1 MAFEK
6 AWDTVFPTLL
16 TANGGA
22 FGLVQVADT
31 IGFYVK
37 GLAQLTNNVG
47 LTMVVQVNQVISS
60 TEMIVGKPGSSPSAT
75 AGGLANGSVVDVSAF
90 TTATASTIGFAMQ
103 PKNKIKPDDIE
114 QATYASDPQC
124 AVRVIPVDPYGD
136 LIGKDNP
143 LPVSF
148 DGTIS
153 IGEVEIKGPNGD
165 ILVVNPDGSINTDT
179 EIKGSTGNILE
190 PNVDGSINVEIA
202 RSIGLFNLEYDSIQ
216 ATYPNSTTENYQ
228 SYLGGLSGTPVQLVV
243 VIYTDATKNFI
254 TSVVRTPTG

>member
-114 QATYASDPQC
+114 QATYAGDPVT
-124 AVRVIPVDPYGD
+124 AVRVIPVDPYGN

-143 LPVSF
+143 LPVAF
-148 DGTIS
+148 DGTVS
-153 IGEVEIKGPNGD
+153 IGDVSIVEGGNTMTVNPNG
-165 ILVVNPDGSINTDT
+165 STDT
-179 EIKGSTGNILE
+179 EIVKN
-190 PNVDGSINVEIA
+190 
-202 RSIGLFNLEYDSIQ
+202 IGLFNIEYDSIA
-216 ATYPNSTTENYQ
+216 ATYPSATVESYQ
-228 SYLGGLSGTPVQLVV
+228 SYLGGLSGSPVQLVV
-243 VIYTDATKNFI
+243 VTYTDSTKNLI
-254 TSVVRTPTG
+254 SSVVRTPTG

>member
-75 AGGLANGSVVDVSAF
+75 AGGLANGAVVDVSSF

-114 QATYASDPQC
+114 QATYAGDPVT
-124 AVRVIPVDPYGD
+124 AVRVIPVDPYGN

-143 LPVSF
+143 LPVTF
-148 DGTIS
+148 DGTID
-153 IGEVEIKGPNGD
+153 IGKVEV
-165 ILVVNPDGSINTDT
+165 V
-179 EIKGSTGNILE
+179 GSTGNILE
-190 PNVDGSINVEIA
+190 PNTDGSLNIEV
-202 RSIGLFNLEYDSIQ
+202 SKSLGLFDLPYDSIG
-216 ATYPNSTTENYQ
+216 ATYPSSTVEQYQ
-228 SYLGGLSGTPVQLVV
+228 SYLGGLSGTPVQLI
-243 VIYTDATKNFI
+243 VITYTDSTKNYI
-254 TSVVRTPTG
+254 ASAVRTPTGP